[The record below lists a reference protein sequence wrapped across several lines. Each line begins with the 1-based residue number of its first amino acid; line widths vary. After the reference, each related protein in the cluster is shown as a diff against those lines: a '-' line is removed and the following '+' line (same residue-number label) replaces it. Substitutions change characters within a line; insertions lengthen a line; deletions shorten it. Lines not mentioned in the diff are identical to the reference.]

1 MVERYQNSLSN
12 RNLTVSYKGTVI
24 EELTETLNFIDDILE
39 INLINGELAQIDVN
53 LNLDELEKALYRRVE
68 VDSSYSIEPTDSYL
82 ALNTSD
88 NKITITLNI
97 PFEGKTINIKDE
109 AYKANVNPVTVIAP
123 TGTFIDGQTQAVF
136 RIKGFGIQLVYSND
150 QWRII

>member
-24 EELTETLNFIDDILE
+24 EELTETLNFIDDILD
-39 INLINGELAQIDVN
+39 INLINGDLAQIDIN
-53 LNLDELEKALYRRVE
+53 LNLDELEKALHRRVSLS
-68 VDSSYSIEPTDSYL
+68 SSYTVQPLDSYL
-82 ALNTSD
+82 ALDTTT

-97 PFEGKTINIKDE
+97 PFEGKTLTIKDE
-109 AYKANVNPVTVIAP
+109 SYRANVNQVTIVAP
-123 TGTFIDGQTQAVF
+123 SGTFIDGQSQAVF
-136 RIKGFGIQLVYSND
+136 RIKGFGVQLVYSQS